1 MTAARSVLRDVRR
14 VTLSAV
20 AAGALAAAVVGVF
33 AAGARLRN
41 WFGLTPEDPVGVP
54 VAQLWLDNARAL
66 VLVFGAAAAV
76 AWWPRARIGLDVV
89 VCLVLG
95 GNVLLVAIAL
105 AAYGEPLVRL
115 APGHYV
121 LELLAVATAGAV
133 YLDARR
139 EKVLRSRVVVACS
152 VAVATLLLAAAL
164 LENSAASH
172 RTGTILPAHESRYP
186 QITSASATARGRTR
200 PGRSPQAWTSTPWR
214 AGWGRACR

>member
-1 MTAARSVLRDVRR
+1 MPAARSVLRDVRR

-20 AAGALAAAVVGVF
+20 AAGALAAAVVGVL

-54 VAQLWLDNARAL
+54 VARLWLDNARAL
-66 VLVFGAAAAV
+66 VFVFGAAAAV
-76 AWWPRARIGLDVV
+76 AWWPRARLALDLA

-95 GNVLLVAIAL
+95 GNVLLVAVAL
-105 AAYGEPLVRL
+105 AAYGEPLVQL

-139 EKVLRSRVVVACS
+139 EGALRASIVAGCTASVVV
-152 VAVATLLLAAAL
+152 LLLGAAL
-164 LENSAASH
+164 LESAA
-172 RTGTILPAHESRYP
+172 G
-186 QITSASATARGRTR
+186 
-200 PGRSPQAWTSTPWR
+200 
-214 AGWGRACR
+214 